1 MPAIYLFVYYNAGL
15 YADFGINIYYL
26 VIAVYGWFTWKYGNK
41 KFVGKEKG
49 NKELKISHT
58 PKRLYPV
65 FAIGTGA
72 AWWAIAWIL
81 KYYTDSTVPYWDAFT
96 TALSIIGMYML
107 AHKYVQQWWVWFVV
121 DITSSLLYIYK
132 GLYFT
137 AALYAVYTIIAIFG
151 YYKWLALM
159 QKEKK

>member
-1 MPAIYLFVYYNAGL
+1 
-15 YADFGINIYYL
+15 
-26 VIAVYGWFTWKYGNK
+26 
-41 KFVGKEKG
+41 
-49 NKELKISHT
+49 
-58 PKRLYPV
+58 
-65 FAIGTGA
+65 
-72 AWWAIAWIL
+72 
-81 KYYTDSTVPYWDAFT
+81 
-96 TALSIIGMYML
+96 ML

-132 GLYFT
+132 ELYFT

>member
-15 YADFGINIYYL
+15 YADFAINIYYL
-26 VIAVYGWFTWKYGNK
+26 VIAIYGWFTWKYGNK
-41 KFVGKEKG
+41 KFVGKDKG
-49 NKELKISHT
+49 YEELKISHT
-58 PKRLYPV
+58 PKRLYPL
-65 FAIGTGA
+65 FAISTGA
-72 AWWAIAWIL
+72 TWWAIAWIL
-81 KYYTDSTVPYWDAFT
+81 KHYTDSTVPYWDAFT

-132 GLYFT
+132 ELYFT